1 MGEPSRRGRGAVK
14 HLHAHGTPVVD
25 GGRMSRALNGRL
37 LQGYAW
43 TAGIVQLL
51 ASAAGIVRPV

>member
-1 MGEPSRRGRGAVK
+1 M
-14 HLHAHGTPVVD
+14 VD